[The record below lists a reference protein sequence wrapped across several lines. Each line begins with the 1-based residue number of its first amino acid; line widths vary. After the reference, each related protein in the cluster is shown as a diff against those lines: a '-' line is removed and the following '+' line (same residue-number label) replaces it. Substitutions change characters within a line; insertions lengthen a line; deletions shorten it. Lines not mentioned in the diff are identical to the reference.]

1 MKRMLFFTF
10 ILLMSAS
17 CNTQNKTAENPFFSA
32 WETPYGVPP
41 FDKIRPEHFM
51 PAFER
56 AMSLHDAEIDAIVSN
71 HDEPTFENVIAAYDR
86 SGRMLEQV
94 GLVFGML
101 CEAESSEQ
109 LRALQEQAMPLLT
122 AHDDKIGMNERLS
135 PRSRRS
141 TTAVPNSGW
150 EPTKPAC
157 WKRPTARSSARAR
170 CSARKRKRGSRP
182 STKNWPS
189 CR

>member
-71 HDEPTFENVIAAYDR
+71 HDEPTFENVIAEI
-86 SGRMLEQV
+86 GR
-94 GLVFGML
+94 
-101 CEAESSEQ
+101 
-109 LRALQEQAMPLLT
+109 
-122 AHDDKIGMNERLS
+122 AH
-135 PRSRRS
+135 
-141 TTAVPNSGW
+141 V
-150 EPTKPAC
+150 
-157 WKRPTARSSARAR
+157 
-170 CSARKRKRGSRP
+170 
-182 STKNWPS
+182 
-189 CR
+189 